1 MKKMLL
7 SLSLMLVLALG
18 SVVVF
23 ADETPAPTIKGSVE
37 ILSELSGLSEDAIV
51 DGVKAGSTLSEQA
64 QEKGVFD
71 QFVEAVKANRALRI
85 EQLAADGKLTQERA
99 KAMIDFMESYDC
111 DGTQT
116 HAMRAELNNG
126 ERFGLGNGQVA
137 GGQGLAKQNGLSNG
151 TPENA
156 AGQGLRNG
164 VSAEGSVGGRGMMR
178 GNAQGQGLGQGMG
191 LNGFGMGASTVPAE

>member
-7 SLSLMLVLALG
+7 SLSLVLVLALG
-18 SVVVF
+18 SVTVF
-23 ADETPAPTIKGSVE
+23 AGETQTLKSNVE

-71 QFVEAVKANRALRI
+71 AFVDAIKANRALRI
-85 EQLAADGKLTQERA
+85 EQLAADGRLTQERA

-178 GNAQGQGLGQGMG
+178 GNAQGMG
-191 LNGFGMGASTVPAE
+191 VNGFGMGMGAVTAQ

>member
-7 SLSLMLVLALG
+7 SLSLVLVLALG
-18 SVVVF
+18 SVTVF
-23 ADETPAPTIKGSVE
+23 AGETQTLKSNVE
-37 ILSELSGLSEDAIV
+37 ILSELSGLSEEAIV

-64 QEKGVFD
+64 QGKGVFD
-71 QFVEAVKANRALRI
+71 AFVDAIKANRALRI
-85 EQLAADGKLTQERA
+85 EQLAADGRLTQERS
-99 KAMIDFMESYDC
+99 KAMIDFMESYEC

-126 ERFGLGNGQVA
+126 ERFGLGNGQAA

-178 GNAQGQGLGQGMG
+178 GNAQGQGLG

>member
-7 SLSLMLVLALG
+7 SLSLVLVLALG
-18 SVVVF
+18 SVTVF
-23 ADETPAPTIKGSVE
+23 AGETQTLKSNVE
-37 ILSELSGLSEDAIV
+37 ILSELSGLSEEAIV

-71 QFVEAVKANRALRI
+71 AFVDAIKANRALRI
-85 EQLAADGKLTQERA
+85 EQLAADGRLTQERA

-178 GNAQGQGLGQGMG
+178 CNAQGQGLGQGMG

>member
-7 SLSLMLVLALG
+7 SLSLVLVLALG
-18 SVVVF
+18 SVTVF
-23 ADETPAPTIKGSVE
+23 AGETQTLKSNVE
-37 ILSELSGLSEDAIV
+37 ILSELSGLSQDAIV
-51 DGVKAGSTLSEQA
+51 DSVKAGSTLSEQA

-71 QFVEAVKANRALRI
+71 AFVDAIKANRALRI
-85 EQLAADGKLTQERA
+85 EQLAADGRLTQERA
-99 KAMIDFMESYDC
+99 KAMIDFMQSYDC

-126 ERFGLGNGQVA
+126 ERFVLGNGQVA

-164 VSAEGSVGGRGMMR
+164 VSADGSVGGRGMMR
-178 GNAQGQGLGQGMG
+178 GNAQGVGQGMG
-191 LNGFGMGASTVPAE
+191 LNGFGIGASTVPAE

>member
-7 SLSLMLVLALG
+7 SLSLVLVLALG
-18 SVVVF
+18 SVTVF
-23 ADETPAPTIKGSVE
+23 AGETQTLKSNVE
-37 ILSELSGLSEDAIV
+37 ILSELSGLSQDAIV

-71 QFVEAVKANRALRI
+71 AFVDAIKANRALRI
-85 EQLAADGKLTQERA
+85 EQLAADGRLTQERA
-99 KAMIDFMESYDC
+99 QAMIDFMESYDC

-116 HAMRAELNNG
+116 HAMRTELNNG
-126 ERFGLGNGQVA
+126 ERFGLGNGQAA

-178 GNAQGQGLGQGMG
+178 GNAQGVGQGMG
-191 LNGFGMGASTVPAE
+191 LNGFGIGASTVPAE

>member
-7 SLSLMLVLALG
+7 SLSLILVLALG

-23 ADETPAPTIKGSVE
+23 ADETPTVKGSVE
-37 ILSELSGLSEDAIV
+37 ILSELSGLSEEAIV

-99 KAMIDFMESYDC
+99 KAMIDFMQNYDC

-126 ERFGLGNGQVA
+126 ERFGLGNGQAA

-151 TPENA
+151 NPENE

-164 VSAEGSVGGRGMMR
+164 ISAEGSTGGRGMMR
-178 GNAQGQGLGQGMG
+178 GNTQGAGQGMG
-191 LNGFGMGASTVPAE
+191 VNGFGMGANAVPAQ